1 MHPTVQQIALQLRD
15 LRKARAISQR
25 ELAER
30 IGLTQT
36 QVSRFE
42 GGRADL
48 RLSNLVEISR
58 GLGVEVMLV
67 PRRRIPAVEALGLG
81 RSDPESPARTPDLG

>member
-1 MHPTVQQIALQLRD
+1 MHPTVQQLALQLRD
-15 LRKARAISQR
+15 LRKDRAISQR

-48 RLSNLVEISR
+48 RLSSLVEISR

-67 PRRRIPAVEALGLG
+67 PRRRVPAVEALGLG
-81 RSDPESPARTPDLG
+81 RSDPGSPARTPDIG

>member
-1 MHPTVQQIALQLRD
+1 MHPTVRQIALQLRD

-48 RLSNLVEISR
+48 RLSSLVEIGR

-67 PRRRIPAVEALGLG
+67 PRGRVPAIEALGLG
-81 RSDPESPARTPDLG
+81 RSGP

>member
-1 MHPTVQQIALQLRD
+1 MHPTVRQIALQLRD

-36 QVSRFE
+36 QISRFE
-42 GGRADL
+42 AGRADL
-48 RLSNLVEISR
+48 RLSSLVELGR

-67 PRRRIPAVEALGLG
+67 PRRRVPAVEALGLG
-81 RSDPESPARTPDLG
+81 RSGPGSPTESPDVG